1 VRYGYA
7 RVSSKMQD
15 HTAQIEALKAA
26 GCDKVYSEKRS
37 GKDIEGRPE
46 FVKLMKALQPGDVIV
61 VCKLD
66 RLARSSRDLANIVHD
81 IGEAGA
87 GFVSLGDSWCDT
99 TSSVGRL
106 VFTIMSGMVQ
116 FEREL
121 IRARCD
127 AGIERAKQKGVQF
140 GRPARLSAS
149 EKRKIAERHAAGET
163 IPALAAEYEV
173 GLATIHRA
181 LG

>member
-1 VRYGYA
+1 MKYGYA
-7 RVSSKMQD
+7 RVSSKTQD
-15 HTAQIEALKAA
+15 YAAQVEALKAA
-26 GCDKVYSEKRS
+26 GCEKIFSEKRS
-37 GKDIEGRPE
+37 GKSVEGRPE
-46 FVKLMKALQPGDVIV
+46 FARLLKALAPGDVV
-61 VCKLD
+61 MVTKLD

-81 IGEAGA
+81 IGELGC
-87 GFVSLGDSWCDT
+87 GFASIDDSWCDT
-99 TSSVGRL
+99 TTSVGRL

-121 IRARCD
+121 IRSRCE
-127 AGIERAKQKGVQF
+127 AGIIRAKAKGVQF

-149 EKRKIAERHAAGET
+149 ERRKIAERHAAGET